1 MNKRKANKKLVV
13 SKETLSQLEKKDL
26 EKLGGAGSWQSDC
39 AFTCGDNSCLGV
51 CTLNCSW
58 ICMEQ

>member
-1 MNKRKANKKLVV
+1 MNKRTIKKLAL
-13 SKETLSQLEKKDL
+13 SKETLHQLEPGDL
-26 EKLGGAGSWQSDC
+26 HKAKGAGSWQSDC
-39 AFTCGDNSCLGV
+39 DFTCGDNSCLGV